1 MRCSDSD
8 CEWCQNVFG
17 IEANPEDQAKAEV
30 EANPEDQETVSLI
43 PQFRLVIT
51 IPQFWLL

>member
-1 MRCSDSD
+1 
-8 CEWCQNVFG
+8 VFG